1 LDDTVP
7 NVVADNLTTP
17 TPTLMPTSNVFAMTK
32 TLWNDIEFF
41 ADVVPSD
48 QVKKCFINPS

>member
-1 LDDTVP
+1 MVP
-7 NVVADNLTTP
+7 NVVVDNLTMPMLTP
-17 TPTLMPTSNVFAMTK
+17 TPMSNVFAMTK

-48 QVKKCFINPS
+48 QVKKCFINNS